1 MNFIPKFEIK
11 KLAALVLLA
20 GLILLGPSLQTQSN
34 SSDRKDSPI
43 GLVVYCPLQSEKEP
57 PFDFERT
64 LSLWYQRYK
73 QQKTQEGGG
82 AILLVSA
89 PYLPKTSDEID
100 RLKKNLGAEIIFTG
114 HHSVLP
120 KKETAKQPSN
130 KKSKKKKVIK
140 QKKKTTPT
148 ETKTNPEQP
157 EKLTP
162 TKPEDPK
169 PKEEDPKPQEQ
180 TTKTNSEQKEN
191 PPVPKTKVSSKKK
204 SKKKAPK
211 LAAKKQPVIPP
222 GILTVKEE
230 GGLNFVFYS
239 PSPESVQENEKN
251 PSSWI
256 GDFKTQF
263 SKTFESQIFHFL
275 LAQDPNEKP
284 KEDPNPIA
292 EGLSHFKKGLSDTL
306 PSIVLLS
313 SPRALRFFNGEYSFG
328 CGAAPNS
335 LQISIL
341 ELFFRNGRLIRI
353 NEEVQTLNS
362 KESNK
367 SWILE

>member
-1 MNFIPKFEIK
+1 MNFFPKFEIK
-11 KLAALVLLA
+11 KLGALILLA
-20 GLILLGPSLQTQSN
+20 GLVLLGPSLQTQS
-34 SSDRKDSPI
+34 SSAERKDSPI
-43 GLVVYCPLQSEKEP
+43 GLVVYCPLQSEKET

-64 LSLWYQRYK
+64 LGLWYKRYK
-73 QQKTQEGGG
+73 QQKINEGGG

-89 PYLPKTSDEID
+89 PYLPKTSEEIE

-120 KKETAKQPSN
+120 KKETTEPS
-130 KKSKKKKVIK
+130 KKVKKKKVL
-140 QKKKTTPT
+140 KKKKKPASK
-148 ETKTNPEQP
+148 ETNPNPEQP

-162 TKPEDPK
+162 RKPEDPK
-169 PKEEDPKPQEQ
+169 PIEETSESKPKEQ
-180 TTKTNSEQKEN
+180 TSETKA
-191 PPVPKTKVSSKKK
+191 KVSKKKK
-204 SKKKAPK
+204 SKKKVPK
-211 LAAKKQPVIPP
+211 ISAKKQPVIPP

-230 GGLNFVFYS
+230 GGMNFVFYS
-239 PSPESVQENEKN
+239 PSPESIQNDEKN
-251 PSSWI
+251 PSPWI
-256 GDFKTQF
+256 ADFKSQF

-275 LAQDPNEKP
+275 LAQDPSEKP
-284 KEDPNPIA
+284 NEDLNPIA
-292 EGLSHFKKGLSDTL
+292 VGLSNFKLELSDSL

-328 CGAAPNS
+328 CGATPGS
-335 LQISIL
+335 LKISIL

>member
-11 KLAALVLLA
+11 KLGALIVLV
-20 GLILLGPSLQTQSN
+20 GLVLLGPSLQTQS
-34 SSDRKDSPI
+34 SSSERKDSPI
-43 GLVVYCPLQSEKEP
+43 GLVVYCPLQSEKET

-64 LSLWYQRYK
+64 LGLWYKRYK
-73 QQKTQEGGG
+73 QQKIQEGGG

-89 PYLPKTSDEID
+89 PHLPKTSNEIE
-100 RLKKNLGAEIIFTG
+100 RLKKSLGAEIIFTG
-114 HHSVLP
+114 HHSVIP
-120 KKETAKQPSN
+120 KKETVKPSD
-130 KKSKKKKVIK
+130 KKGKKKKIT
-140 QKKKTTPT
+140 KKKKKPVT
-148 ETKTNPEQP
+148 ETKTNPEQS

-162 TKPEDPK
+162 VKH
-169 PKEEDPKPQEQ
+169 EDPKPQEETSESKPKNQ
-180 TTKTNSEQKEN
+180 TSEAK
-191 PPVPKTKVSSKKK
+191 PKISSKKK
-204 SKKKAPK
+204 GKKKAPK
-211 LAAKKQPVIPP
+211 LSAKTQPVIPP

-230 GGLNFVFYS
+230 AGLNFVFYS
-239 PSPESVQENEKN
+239 PSLESLQEDEKRQ
-251 PSSWI
+251 SHWMT
-256 GDFKTQF
+256 DFKSQF

-275 LAQDPNEKP
+275 LAQDPSEKP
-284 KEDPNPIA
+284 KEDSNPIA
-292 EGLSHFKKGLSDTL
+292 EGLSNFKKELSDTL

-328 CGAAPNS
+328 CGATPDS
-335 LQISIL
+335 LKISVL

>member
-11 KLAALVLLA
+11 KLAALILLV
-20 GLILLGPSLQTQSN
+20 GLIFLGPSLQTQS
-34 SSDRKDSPI
+34 SSERKDSPI
-43 GLVVYCPLQSEKEP
+43 GLVVYCPQQSEKES

-64 LSLWYQRYK
+64 LGLWYKRYK
-73 QQKTQEGGG
+73 QQKVQEGGG

-89 PYLPKTSDEID
+89 PYLPKTSDEIE
-100 RLKKNLGAEIIFTG
+100 RLKKSLGAEIIFTG
-114 HHSVLP
+114 HHYVLP
-120 KKETAKQPSN
+120 KKEIPKPSS
-130 KKSKKKKVIK
+130 KKVKKKKVIK
-140 QKKKTTPT
+140 QKKKPASS
-148 ETKTNPEQP
+148 ETKT
-157 EKLTP
+157 T
-162 TKPEDPK
+162 PK
-169 PKEEDPKPQEQ
+169 PK
-180 TTKTNSEQKEN
+180 T
-191 PPVPKTKVSSKKK
+191 SSKKK

-211 LAAKKQPVIPP
+211 LSAKKQPVIPP

-230 GGLNFVFYS
+230 AGLNFVFYS
-239 PSPESVQENEKN
+239 PSKESLQEDEKN
-251 PSSWI
+251 PSTWI
-256 GDFKTQF
+256 TDFKAQF

-275 LAQDPNEKP
+275 LAQDPSEKP

-292 EGLSHFKKGLSDTL
+292 EGLSNFKKELSDTL

-328 CGAAPNS
+328 CGATSDS
-335 LQISIL
+335 LKISVL

>member
-11 KLAALVLLA
+11 KLGALILLI
-20 GLILLGPSLQTQSN
+20 GLVLLGPSLQTQS
-34 SSDRKDSPI
+34 SPTERKDSPI
-43 GLVVYCPLQSEKEP
+43 GLVVYCPLQSEKET

-64 LSLWYQRYK
+64 LGLWYKRYK

-89 PYLPKTSDEID
+89 PYLPKTSDEIE
-100 RLKKNLGAEIIFTG
+100 RLKKSLGAEIIFTG
-114 HHSVLP
+114 HHSVVP
-120 KKETAKQPSN
+120 KKEITGPSN
-130 KKSKKKKVIK
+130 KKVKKKKVIK
-140 QKKKTTPT
+140 KKK
-148 ETKTNPEQP
+148 
-157 EKLTP
+157 
-162 TKPEDPK
+162 KPAAEPK
-169 PKEEDPKPQEQ
+169 
-180 TTKTNSEQKEN
+180 
-191 PPVPKTKVSSKKK
+191 VSKKK
-204 SKKKAPK
+204 KGKKKAAK
-211 LAAKKQPVIPP
+211 LSAKAQPVIPP
-222 GILTVKEE
+222 GILTIKEE

-239 PSPESVQENEKN
+239 PSPESLQADEKN
-251 PSSWI
+251 QSSWI
-256 GDFKTQF
+256 ADFKTQF

-275 LAQDPNEKP
+275 LAQDPSEKP

-292 EGLSHFKKGLSDTL
+292 EGLSNFKKELSDTL

-328 CGAAPNS
+328 CGATPDS
-335 LQISIL
+335 LKISVL

>member
-11 KLAALVLLA
+11 KLGALIVLA
-20 GLILLGPSLQTQSN
+20 VLIVLGPSLRTQS
-34 SSDRKDSPI
+34 SSSERKDSPI
-43 GLVVYCPLQSEKEP
+43 GLVVYCPLQSEKET

-64 LSLWYQRYK
+64 LGIWYKRYK
-73 QQKTQEGGG
+73 QQKIQEGGG

-89 PYLPKTSDEID
+89 PYLPKTSNEVE
-100 RLKKNLGAEIIFTG
+100 RLKKSLGAEIIFTG

-120 KKETAKQPSN
+120 QKEIAKTSN
-130 KKSKKKKVIK
+130 KKPKKKKIVK
-140 QKKKTTPT
+140 RKNK
-148 ETKTNPEQP
+148 ETDSTATKANPEQP
-157 EKLTP
+157 EKLAP
-162 TKPEDPK
+162 TTQEDPK
-169 PKEEDPKPQEQ
+169 PKIQ
-180 TTKTNSEQKEN
+180 TPET
-191 PPVPKTKVSSKKK
+191 KTKVSKKKK

-222 GILTVKEE
+222 GILTVQEE

-239 PSPESVQENEKN
+239 PSLESLQEDEKK
-251 PSSWI
+251 PSYWTS
-256 GDFKTQF
+256 DFKTQF
-263 SKTFESQIFHFL
+263 SKTSESQIFHFL
-275 LAQDPNEKP
+275 LAQDPSEKP
-284 KEDPNPIA
+284 KEDPNQIA
-292 EGLSHFKKGLSDTL
+292 EGLANFKKELSDTL

-328 CGAAPNS
+328 CGATPDS
-335 LQISIL
+335 LKISVL

>member
-1 MNFIPKFEIK
+1 MDYIPKFEIK
-11 KLAALVLLA
+11 KLGALIVLAALV
-20 GLILLGPSLQTQSN
+20 LLGPSLQTQSN
-34 SSDRKDSPI
+34 SSERKDSPI
-43 GLVVYCPLQSEKEP
+43 GLVVYCPLQSEKEA

-64 LSLWYQRYK
+64 LGLWYKRYK
-73 QQKTQEGGG
+73 QQKIQEGGG

-89 PYLPKTSDEID
+89 PYLPKTSDEIE

-114 HHSVLP
+114 HHSVIP
-120 KKETAKQPSN
+120 KKETAKPSD
-130 KKSKKKKVIK
+130 KKGKKKKVTK
-140 QKKKTTPT
+140 RKKKPSSS
-148 ETKTNPEQP
+148 ESKTNPEQP

-162 TKPEDPK
+162 KPDDSKPKVETQKPE
-169 PKEEDPKPQEQ
+169 EQ
-180 TTKTNSEQKEN
+180 TTETTSKQEEKA
-191 PPVPKTKVSSKKK
+191 PVTKKKVSSKKK
-204 SKKKAPK
+204 SKKKAAK
-211 LAAKKQPVIPP
+211 LSAKKQPVIPP

-230 GGLNFVFYS
+230 AGLNFVFYS
-239 PSPESVQENEKN
+239 PSPESVQAEEKN
-251 PSSWI
+251 PSSWL

-275 LAQDPNEKP
+275 LAQDPSEKP
-284 KEDPNPIA
+284 KEDLNPIA
-292 EGLSHFKKGLSDTL
+292 EGLSNFKKDLSDTL

-328 CGAAPNS
+328 CGATPDS
-335 LQISIL
+335 LKISVL

>member
-11 KLAALVLLA
+11 KFGALIVLVVLV
-20 GLILLGPSLQTQSN
+20 LLGPSLQTQS
-34 SSDRKDSPI
+34 SSSERKDSPI
-43 GLVVYCPLQSEKEP
+43 GLVVYCPLQSAKET

-64 LSLWYQRYK
+64 LGLWYKRYK
-73 QQKTQEGGG
+73 QQKIQEGGG

-89 PYLPKTSDEID
+89 PYLPKTSDEVE
-100 RLKKNLGAEIIFTG
+100 RLKKSLGAEIIFTG

-120 KKETAKQPSN
+120 KKEIPKPSN
-130 KKSKKKKVIK
+130 KKAKKKKVIK
-140 QKKKTTPT
+140 QKKKSAIAV
-148 ETKTNPEQP
+148 ETKTTPEQP

-162 TKPEDPK
+162 TKVEDPK
-169 PKEEDPKPQEQ
+169 PEEQ
-180 TTKTNSEQKEN
+180 TTETS
-191 PPVPKTKVSSKKK
+191 PKQEEKSPAAKKKIPSKKK
-204 SKKKAPK
+204 KGKKKAPK
-211 LAAKKQPVIPP
+211 VSAKTKPVIPP

-230 GGLNFVFYS
+230 AGLNFVFYS
-239 PSPESVQENEKN
+239 PSIESLQEDEKN
-251 PSSWI
+251 PSTWI
-256 GDFKTQF
+256 TDFKTQF

-275 LAQDPNEKP
+275 LAQDPSEKP
-284 KEDPNPIA
+284 KEDLNPIA
-292 EGLSHFKKGLSDTL
+292 EGLSNFKKELSDTL

-328 CGAAPNS
+328 CGATPDS
-335 LQISIL
+335 LKISVL

>member
-1 MNFIPKFEIK
+1 MNFLPKFEIK
-11 KLAALVLLA
+11 KLGALIVLV
-20 GLILLGPSLQTQSN
+20 GLVILGPSLQTQS
-34 SSDRKDSPI
+34 SPSERKDSPI
-43 GLVVYCPLQSEKEP
+43 GLVVYCPLQSEKET

-64 LSLWYQRYK
+64 LGLWYKRYK

-89 PYLPKTSDEID
+89 PFLPKTSEEIE
-100 RLKKNLGAEIIFTG
+100 RLKKSLGAEIIFAG
-114 HHSVLP
+114 HHSVIP
-120 KKETAKQPSN
+120 KKENVQPSN
-130 KKSKKKKVIK
+130 KKTKKKKVT
-140 QKKKTTPT
+140 KKKKKAAAT

-162 TKPEDPK
+162 VKAEDPK
-169 PKEEDPKPQEQ
+169 PKEEVSKPQEQ
-180 TTKTNSEQKEN
+180 KTENSPKQEEKSSVTKK
-191 PPVPKTKVSSKKK
+191 KISSKKK
-204 SKKKAPK
+204 SKEKATK
-211 LAAKKQPVIPP
+211 VSTKIQPVIPP

-239 PSPESVQENEKN
+239 PSPQSLQEDEKN
-251 PSSWI
+251 QSTWMT
-256 GDFKTQF
+256 DFKAQF

-275 LAQDPNEKP
+275 LAQDPSEKP
-284 KEDPNPIA
+284 KEDLNPIA
-292 EGLSHFKKGLSDTL
+292 EGLSNFKKELSDTL

-328 CGAAPNS
+328 CGATPDS
-335 LQISIL
+335 LKISIL

>member
-1 MNFIPKFEIK
+1 MNFLPKFEIK
-11 KLAALVLLA
+11 KLGALIVLV
-20 GLILLGPSLQTQSN
+20 GLVILGPSLQTQS
-34 SSDRKDSPI
+34 SPSERKDSPI
-43 GLVVYCPLQSEKEP
+43 GLVVYCPLQSEKET

-64 LSLWYQRYK
+64 LGLWYKRYK

-89 PYLPKTSDEID
+89 PFLPKTSDEIE
-100 RLKKNLGAEIIFTG
+100 RLKKSLGAEIIFAG
-114 HHSVLP
+114 HHSIIP
-120 KKETAKQPSN
+120 KKENVQPSS
-130 KKSKKKKVIK
+130 KKAKKKKVT
-140 QKKKTTPT
+140 KKKKKATA
-148 ETKTNPEQP
+148 KA
-157 EKLTP
+157 
-162 TKPEDPK
+162 EDPK
-169 PKEEDPKPQEQ
+169 PKI
-180 TTKTNSEQKEN
+180 
-191 PPVPKTKVSSKKK
+191 SSKKK
-204 SKKKAPK
+204 GKKKAPK
-211 LAAKKQPVIPP
+211 VSAKVQPVIPP

-239 PSPESVQENEKN
+239 PSPQSLQEDEKN
-251 PSSWI
+251 QSTWLA
-256 GDFKTQF
+256 DFKAQF

-275 LAQDPNEKP
+275 LAQDPSEKP
-284 KEDPNPIA
+284 KEDLNPIA
-292 EGLSHFKKGLSDTL
+292 EGLSNFKKELSDTL

-328 CGAAPNS
+328 CGATPDS
-335 LQISIL
+335 LKISVL

>member
-1 MNFIPKFEIK
+1 MNFNPKFETK
-11 KLAALVLLA
+11 KLSVLIGLAVLV
-20 GLILLGPSLQTQSN
+20 LLGPSLQTQSI
-34 SSDRKDSPI
+34 SSERKDSPI
-43 GLVVYCPLQSEKEP
+43 GLVVYCPLQSDKET

-64 LSLWYQRYK
+64 LGLWYKRYK
-73 QQKTQEGGG
+73 QQKIQEGGG
-82 AILLVSA
+82 AILIVSA
-89 PYLPKTSDEID
+89 PYLPKTSDEIE
-100 RLKKNLGAEIIFTG
+100 RLKKNLGAEIIFTV
-114 HHSVLP
+114 HHSVVP
-120 KKETAKQPSN
+120 KKEIAKPSD
-130 KKSKKKKVIK
+130 KKVKKKKVTK
-140 QKKKTTPT
+140 RKKKSSSSD
-148 ETKTNPEQP
+148 TKTNPEQP

-162 TKPEDPK
+162 QSESPK
-169 PKEEDPKPQEQ
+169 PSDQTTETSSKQKEEA
-180 TTKTNSEQKEN
+180 
-191 PPVPKTKVSSKKK
+191 PVAQTKVSSKKK
-204 SKKKAPK
+204 IKKKAVK
-211 LAAKKQPVIPP
+211 LSAKKQPVIHP

-230 GGLNFVFYS
+230 AGLNFVFYS
-239 PSPESVQENEKN
+239 PSPGSVQAEEKD

-256 GDFKTQF
+256 LDFKIQF

-275 LAQDPNEKP
+275 LAQDPSEKP

-292 EGLSHFKKGLSDTL
+292 EGLSNFKKELPDTL

-328 CGAAPNS
+328 CGATPDS
-335 LQISIL
+335 LKISIL

>member
-1 MNFIPKFEIK
+1 MNFLPKLEIK
-11 KLAALVLLA
+11 KLGALVV
-20 GLILLGPSLQTQSN
+20 LIALVLLGPSLQIQSQ
-34 SSDRKDSPI
+34 SSERKDSPI
-43 GLVVYCPLQSEKEP
+43 GLVVYCPLQSEKET
-57 PFDFERT
+57 PFDFEKT
-64 LSLWYQRYK
+64 LGLRYKRYK
-73 QQKTQEGGG
+73 QQKIQEGGG

-89 PYLPKTSDEID
+89 PYLPKTSDEVE

-114 HHSVLP
+114 HHSVVP
-120 KKETAKQPSN
+120 KKETTKPST
-130 KKSKKKKVIK
+130 KKLKPKKAIK
-140 QKKKTTPT
+140 QK
-148 ETKTNPEQP
+148 
-157 EKLTP
+157 
-162 TKPEDPK
+162 TKP
-169 PKEEDPKPQEQ
+169 
-180 TTKTNSEQKEN
+180 
-191 PPVPKTKVSSKKK
+191 KVSSKKK

-211 LAAKKQPVIPP
+211 LSAKKQPVIPP

-239 PSPESVQENEKN
+239 PSFQSLQVDEKN

-256 GDFKTQF
+256 SDFKTQF
-263 SKTFESQIFHFL
+263 SKTSESQIFHFL
-275 LAQDPNEKP
+275 LAQDPSEKP
-284 KEDPNPIA
+284 KEDQNPIT
-292 EGLSHFKKGLSDTL
+292 EGLSNFKKELSDTL

-328 CGAAPNS
+328 CGATPDS
-335 LQISIL
+335 LKISIL